1 LTGIGKGG
9 HRRAFRDQLTSAAE
23 RDPILRSIADSFI
36 AAHATLCQA
45 VADLDRAVKK
55 KAEDNPVARRL
66 LLSLVSAR
74 SLR

>member
-23 RDPILRSIADSFI
+23 RDPILRSI